1 MGVGLQKTN
10 TERERERERER
21 EMSPAKIGK
30 HKNARADPRRE

>member
-10 TERERERERER
+10 RERERD
-21 EMSPAKIGK
+21 MSPAKIGK